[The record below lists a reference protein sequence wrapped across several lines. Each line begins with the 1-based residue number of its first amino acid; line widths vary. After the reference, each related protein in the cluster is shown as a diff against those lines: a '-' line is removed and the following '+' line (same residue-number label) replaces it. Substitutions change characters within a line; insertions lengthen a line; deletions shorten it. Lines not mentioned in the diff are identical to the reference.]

1 MGTPRIRRVMI
12 HFELDPYAPDGDEAR
27 RAAEQELQNPGY
39 ADATPTWFDYL
50 AEDVAEFINGLFSPD
65 AGQQLGSTALI
76 IVSVVIVA
84 ALITVLILW
93 GRPRAPRRVKRR
105 GAELLGE
112 RDDRSAAQLRAD
124 AERSA
129 QDGDWDA
136 ATVLR
141 FRALARGLLER
152 DIINPSPGATAQAI
166 AREAAIEFS
175 AHHGALTDAAGSFD
189 RVRYLRHP
197 ATEANYRDLVA
208 TDERVARAH
217 PASTPAPQAVPA

>member
-1 MGTPRIRRVMI
+1 MIR
-12 HFELDPYAPDGDEAR
+12 FEVDPYAPDGDEAR
-27 RAAEQELQNPGY
+27 RAAEQELQNPRY
-39 ADATPTWFDYL
+39 ADAKPTWFDYL

-76 IVSVVIVA
+76 IVSIVIVA

-93 GRPRAPRRVKRR
+93 GRPRASRRVKRR

-129 QDGDWDA
+129 RDGDWDA

-166 AREAAIEFS
+166 AREAATAFGE
-175 AHHGALTDAAGSFD
+175 HHDDLADAAGSFD
-189 RVRYLRHP
+189 QVRYLRHP
-197 ATEANYRDLVA
+197 ATEASYRDLVA
-208 TDERVARAH
+208 TDELVSRSH
-217 PASTPAPQAVPA
+217 PASAPATQAVPA